1 MMRVFLLF
9 VFLIVHIHVHAQVLA
24 KVGNK
29 EITLKEFEE
38 KYAQLKNQVIEMPDK
53 KSLLEDMINFEV
65 GVQEAQKRGL
75 EQDPIIRER
84 LKQELYKGF
93 VEKELAPKTV
103 KIKPTEA
110 ELKSYYAKNPEIR
123 ANQIMI
129 EVRPDASA
137 EQKKEARKRALEIY
151 ESVRKS
157 QRKFEEL
164 VKIYSDDPMSNK
176 SGGDIGWQTRL
187 TLYPAIYN
195 QVSRLSVGQI
205 SPLIETPF
213 GFFIVRL
220 AAKKSFSDADQA
232 MLRLAVQEEKKK
244 RLYDQFITS
253 LRSKYKIQVNSS
265 SLN

>member
-1 MMRVFLLF
+1 MMRVCFLFFFFSLSF
-9 VFLIVHIHVHAQVLA
+9 EGHTEILA

-29 EITLKEFEE
+29 EITLKDFEE

-75 EQDPIIRER
+75 EQDPVIRER

-103 KIKPTEA
+103 KIKPTESD
-110 ELKSYYAKNPEIR
+110 LKSYYAKNPEIR
-123 ANQIMI
+123 ASQILI
-129 EVRPDASA
+129 EVRPDATA

-164 VKIYSDDPMSNK
+164 VKIYSDDPLSNK

-220 AAKKSFSDADQA
+220 SAKKAFSEADQA

-244 RLYDQFITS
+244 RLYDQFIAG
-253 LRSKYKIQVNSS
+253 LRSKYKIQVNTS